1 MKGEFWLSPFFF
13 APVVTCHGVAYNHL
27 FIVSGIEVEGNVF
40 LEFFIVAKIDVKPRA
55 KLEMHMAVI
64 GTATIGA
71 SVQTDPKYCSSYS

>member
-40 LEFFIVAKIDVKPRA
+40 LEFFIVVKIDVKPRA
-55 KLEMHMAVI
+55 KLDTFMAVI
-64 GTATIGA
+64 GTGTNGA
-71 SVQTDPKYCSSYS
+71 SVQTGPKCCSSYT